1 MNARSATANPKS
13 VRIADVAKRA
23 GCAPATVSRRL
34 NNPEKVSGEVARAID
49 QAIAELHY
57 VRNDSARTLRS
68 NRSRLIG
75 AIIPTLS
82 HSIYAQMIDGLQR
95 RLYEGGFALIHNTSG
110 YDIDAEYEQA
120 RLLVERGA
128 EAIVLV
134 GTRHRSK
141 TIDLLNQRNV
151 RCVATYSLDDRADFT
166 CIGFDNFRA
175 ASLAAEYLWSLGHRH
190 FAMLAGITRNNDR
203 AEARVQGF
211 VDTLAGKGV
220 PRADIVVCE
229 APYVIEEGR
238 LAMKRALDLDPRVTA
253 VFCGSDILA
262 VGGLAECRRRSI
274 KVPEEMSIIGFD
286 NLEIAA
292 YTDPPLTTINV
303 PATAMGEETA
313 NYLIRSSPGQSL
325 IRKVELEVTIV
336 HRGTTAEPRSGALA
350 VPRQQL
356 RHTPRTPDSATTRN

>member
-1 MNARSATANPKS
+1 MTTRSDRTKPRS
-13 VRIADVAKRA
+13 VRIADVAKLA

-34 NNPEKVSGEVARAID
+34 NNPEKVSGDVARAID
-49 QAIAELHY
+49 RAIAELHY

-95 RLYEGGFALIHNTSG
+95 RLSESGFALIHNTSG
-110 YDIDAEYEQA
+110 YDIDVEYEQA

-151 RCVATYSLDDRADFT
+151 KCVATYSLDDRASFT
-166 CIGFDNFRA
+166 CIGFDNYRA
-175 ASLAAEYLWSLGHRH
+175 ASLAAECLISLGHRH

-203 AEARVQGF
+203 AEARVEGF
-211 VDTLAGKGV
+211 VDTLVEKGV

-229 APYVIEEGR
+229 APYVIAEGR
-238 LAMKRALDLDPRVTA
+238 SAMERALDLDPRVTA

-262 VGGLAECRRRSI
+262 VGALAECRRRSI
-274 KVPEEMSIIGFD
+274 KVPADVSIVGFD

-292 YTDPPLTTINV
+292 YTDPPLTTIDV
-303 PATAMGEETA
+303 PAIAMGEETA
-313 NYLIRSSPGQSL
+313 NYLIRNSPDQSR
-325 IRKVELEVTIV
+325 IRRVELQVTIV
-336 HRGTTAEPRSGALA
+336 HRGTTAAPGDRMIIESLA
-350 VPRQQL
+350 QQE
-356 RHTPRTPDSATTRN
+356 TVSASP